1 MKEKM
6 QHAIDA
12 IFKMAAEQKQ
22 PSAPLPAFSGA
33 RPDNSLSRSIRN
45 KKEADQFQAE
55 LNAVI
60 ALSKSK

>member
-12 IFKMAAEQKQ
+12 ILKMAAEQKQ
-22 PSAPLPAFSGA
+22 PSAPLPAFNGS
-33 RPDNSLSRSIRN
+33 RPDNALSRSIRN

-55 LNAVI
+55 LKAV
-60 ALSKSK
+60 LNQEK